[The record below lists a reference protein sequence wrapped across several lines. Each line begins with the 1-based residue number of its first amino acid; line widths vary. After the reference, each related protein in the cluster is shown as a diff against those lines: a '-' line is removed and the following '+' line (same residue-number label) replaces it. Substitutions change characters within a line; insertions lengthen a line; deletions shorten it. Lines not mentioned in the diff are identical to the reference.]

1 MYSTVT
7 MNSLFHTI
15 LVTLISNTI
24 ILAAAKKDPQS
35 STKPEEKA
43 EPVISIEQQIP
54 VTDET
59 GRANP
64 NFVIGLKPND
74 LVKIYIDNGTTVLT
88 GIVKQTEIQN
98 GEICKVFGE
107 ITNKPNTGFG
117 FAVVKSG
124 IFAGAVVFRDEDI
137 KYVLEINKVDSQYYF
152 VKRVTPKEI
161 Q

>member
-1 MYSTVT
+1 MTP
-7 MNSLFHTI
+7 LFHAI
-15 LVTLISNTI
+15 LVALISNSLI
-24 ILAAAKKDPQS
+24 FAAAKKDLQ
-35 STKPEEKA
+35 STKPEEKV
-43 EPVISIEQQIP
+43 EPVISLDQQIP

-59 GRANP
+59 GKANP

-74 LVKIYIDNGTTVLT
+74 MVKIYIDNGTTLLT
-88 GIVKQTEIQN
+88 GIVKETEMHN

-107 ITNKPNTGFG
+107 ITNKQNTGFG

-124 IFAGAVVFRDEDI
+124 VFAGAVVFRDQDI

>member
-1 MYSTVT
+1 
-7 MNSLFHTI
+7 MNSLFHAI
-15 LVTLISNTI
+15 LVALISNTI

-35 STKPEEKA
+35 SKPEEKVEA
-43 EPVISIEQQIP
+43 NINLEQQIN

-74 LVKIYIDNGTTVLT
+74 LVKIYIDNGSTLLT
-88 GIVKQTEIQN
+88 GIVKETEMHN

-107 ITNKPNTGFG
+107 ITNKQNTGFG

-124 IFAGAVVFRDEDI
+124 VFAGAVVFRDQDI
-137 KYVLEINKVDSQYYF
+137 KYVLEINKVDNMYYF